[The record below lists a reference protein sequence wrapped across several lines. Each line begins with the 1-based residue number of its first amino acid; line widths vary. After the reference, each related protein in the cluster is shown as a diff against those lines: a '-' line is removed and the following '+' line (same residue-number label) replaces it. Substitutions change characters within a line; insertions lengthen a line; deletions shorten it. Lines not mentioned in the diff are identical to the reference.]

1 MYDKKS
7 ITYSR
12 VFYRNGHL
20 LSYFIIFFVRFEASN
35 FSSSLL
41 FWTILAAI
49 WCVYAQLCLSLC
61 NPMDCSLPGS
71 SVLGIFQARILEWVA
86 ISYSRLIFLTQGSD
100 LSLLCFLHWQADSLP
115 LAPLGKPIIVMMTHQ
130 QIQEMVI
137 SLTGYKFFK
146 IWNILILEVQLVTIV
161 LTNVPVILY

>member
-100 LSLLCFLHWQADSLP
+100 LSLLHRQAVFTAEP
-115 LAPLGKPIIVMMTHQ
+115 PGKPSTVQ
-130 QIQEMVI
+130 QVALICGFSYLWATSIQKSYM
-137 SLTGYKFFK
+137 
-146 IWNILILEVQLVTIV
+146 
-161 LTNVPVILY
+161 

>member
-100 LSLLCFLHWQADSLP
+100 LSLLCFLHWQAGSLP
-115 LAPLGKPIIVMMTHQ
+115 LGPLSWWRREWRNHLQCRRPSLIPGQKDPSEKVMATHSS
-130 QIQEMVI
+130 
-137 SLTGYKFFK
+137 SLAWK
-146 IWNILILEVQLVTIV
+146 IPWTEEPGGL
-161 LTNVPVILY
+161 